1 MFYKVEWTDKKTEE
15 KLKRLAAFAVPLFL
29 GRAFALTLG
38 VGDAV
43 NLALENNISIERSE
57 ITLNALKRADR
68 HSWNSASPTISIG
81 ANTEVPIDALC
92 DNDSQ
97 YSASFGVSATL
108 SLNLSANLYTAVQ
121 TARHNLEIGE
131 IAFNDAVKDVELSVR
146 QTFYG
151 LLYEKENI
159 TLQERNMDVA
169 RQQYETNLKKYNAG
183 RLSEL
188 DVLSAEVSYKQCVP
202 TVENARITYQN
213 DLASFKRLLG
223 IPLEEEVE
231 LEGDLDSLVFLDEIN
246 IDGIQV
252 SSSTVKTLEKRV
264 AAAENSVLDRRFSAY
279 APSLN
284 ASLKWNDQYW
294 YAGYDGT
301 APDAS
306 KSATLTL
313 SATIPLDGYLPWST
327 KSDNVEAAKD
337 TLADYRLQLEDAETS
352 LRISVDSYLRSI
364 RQSQAAI
371 KSKQANVRLAQ
382 KSYDMTYDAYSRGT
396 KDLLSLQSANSTLL
410 SAQLSLKSEIY
421 TFLKNVMNLES
432 AIGVGFGT
440 LMETGDNR

>member
-29 GRAFALTLG
+29 GRAFAVTLG

-43 NLALENNISIERSE
+43 NLALEKNISIERNE

-68 HSWNSASPTISIG
+68 HSWNSVSPTISIG

-92 DNDSQ
+92 DNDSA
-97 YSASFGVSATL
+97 YAAKFGVSATL

-121 TARHNLEIGE
+121 TAKYNLEIGE

-159 TLQERNMDVA
+159 ALQERNMAVA

-223 IPLEEEVE
+223 ISLDEEVE
-231 LEGDLDSLVFLDEIN
+231 LVGDLDSLVFLDEIN

-264 AAAENSVLDRRFSAY
+264 AAAENSVLDKRFSAY

-284 ASLKWNDQYW
+284 ASLKWNDQY
-294 YAGYDGT
+294 

-306 KSATLTL
+306 KSATLSL
-313 SATIPLDGYLPWST
+313 SATIPLDGCLPWST
-327 KSDNVEAAKD
+327 KSDNVESAKD
-337 TLADYRLQLEDAETS
+337 TLADYRLQLEDAKTG

>member
-1 MFYKVEWTDKKTEE
+1 MKK
-15 KLKRLAAFAVPLFL
+15 LAAFAVTLFL
-29 GRAFALTLG
+29 GKAFAVTLS

-43 NLALENNISIERSE
+43 NLALENNISIERNE

-68 HSWNSASPTISIG
+68 HSWNSVSPTVSLG
-81 ANTEVPIDALC
+81 ASAGVPIDALS
-92 DNDSQ
+92 DTDSQ
-97 YSASFGVSATL
+97 YSAAFGLSATL

-121 TARHNLEIGE
+121 TAKYNLEIGE

-159 TLQERNMDVA
+159 ALQERNMVVA

-202 TVENARITYQN
+202 TVEGAKITYQN

-223 IPLEEEVE
+223 IPLDEEVE

-284 ASLKWNDQYW
+284 ASLSWRDQYW

-327 KSDNVEAAKD
+327 KSDNVESAKD
-337 TLADYRLQLEDAETS
+337 TLEDYRLQLEDAKTS
-352 LRISVDSYLRSI
+352 HRISVDSYLRSI

-421 TFLKNVMNLES
+421 NLLKNLMALEKTL
-432 AIGVGFGT
+432 GVGFGS
-440 LMETGDNR
+440 LSGADGEK